1 MKEKLTSRKFWVAVI
16 SIIVGILSVFGADDS
31 LIQLVSSIGLILIP
45 AIIYII
51 TEGKIDAA
59 ALRTIDFEQLLAEI
73 KKFLEETDT
82 TEDTT
87 NTTEKTPVESQETR

>member
-16 SIIVGILSVFGADDS
+16 SIIVGILGVFGADDS

-51 TEGKIDAA
+51 IEGKIDAA

-87 NTTEKTPVESQETR
+87 NTTEKTPVES

>member
-1 MKEKLTSRKFWVAVI
+1 MKEKLTSRKFWIAVI
-16 SIIVGILSVFGADDS
+16 SIIVGILGVFGADDS

-51 TEGKIDAA
+51 IEGKIDAA

-87 NTTEKTPVESQETR
+87 NTTEKTPVES

>member
-16 SIIVGILSVFGADDS
+16 SIIVGILGVFGADDS

-51 TEGKIDAA
+51 TEGKIDAV